1 FTLKFAGGEPT
12 LSIPRMELFQDKLQR
27 ALAGSQCTWFT
38 SVLSNGTVMSDRL
51 IHFLQRPQTGI
62 SISIDGYGPA
72 GHDIFR
78 VFKTDRRGSWSIISA
93 NITKALQ
100 NGIVP
105 FILATISQESA
116 ETLPDLVKWIYGRGL
131 KARLSVVRQPQS
143 AEPYSAFRSNGMR
156 G

>member
-1 FTLKFAGGEPT
+1 
-12 LSIPRMELFQDKLQR
+12 
-27 ALAGSQCTWFT
+27 
-38 SVLSNGTVMSDRL
+38 
-51 IHFLQRPQTGI
+51 
-62 SISIDGYGPA
+62 

-156 G
+156 GSIEEEYRKLTTTMQAAFDQAFQELEQESYVIDLRNALSICELHFESPAFSSCCGIGINHIVINE